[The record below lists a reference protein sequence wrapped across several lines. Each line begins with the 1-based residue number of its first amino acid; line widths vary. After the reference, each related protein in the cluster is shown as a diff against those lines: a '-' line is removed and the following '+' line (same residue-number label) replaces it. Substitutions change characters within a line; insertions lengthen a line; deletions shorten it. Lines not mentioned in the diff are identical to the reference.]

1 MLPDEVHISSLIVQ
15 AMPDTMPAVAAS
27 VLAMPGLEIHAAAEG
42 KMVVV
47 LETADEGE
55 IVARISEINLL
66 NGVMS
71 VNPMDIT
78 KQGARAAWGHQE
90 FLFTGERTCIDCHK
104 GIAHQ
109 LPNMEGVQPGWSD
122 AASSKGT
129 LGHWLAQAG
138 E

>member
-15 AMPDTMPAVAAS
+15 AMPDAMAAVSAS

-71 VNPMDIT
+71 VNLVY
-78 KQGARAAWGHQE
+78 HQVDKGDAVIE
-90 FLFTGERTCIDCHK
+90 TGE
-104 GIAHQ
+104 GQ
-109 LPNMEGVQPGWSD
+109 S
-122 AASSKGT
+122 
-129 LGHWLAQAG
+129 
-138 E
+138 

>member
-1 MLPDEVHISSLIVQ
+1 MLSDEVHISSLIVQ

-27 VLAMPGLEIHAAAEG
+27 VLAMAGLEIHAAADG

-71 VNPMDIT
+71 VNLVY
-78 KQGARAAWGHQE
+78 HQV
-90 FLFTGERTCIDCHK
+90 DK
-104 GIAHQ
+104 GDAVIE
-109 LPNMEGVQPGWSD
+109 LREGQS
-122 AASSKGT
+122 
-129 LGHWLAQAG
+129 
-138 E
+138 

>member
-27 VLAMPGLEIHAAAEG
+27 VLAMPGLEIHAAADG

-71 VNPMDIT
+71 VNLVY
-78 KQGARAAWGHQE
+78 HQVDQAKE
-90 FLFTGERTCIDCHK
+90 FDETGE
-104 GIAHQ
+104 GI
-109 LPNMEGVQPGWSD
+109 L
-122 AASSKGT
+122 
-129 LGHWLAQAG
+129 
-138 E
+138 